1 MCVSFIW
8 RKICVTLYHS
18 GLLFNVNYRNRARSN
33 TTNLRNAYLSY
44 FYKFLASKLSQNL
57 INKWVTGSNDVV
69 LLCST
74 GNCFVK
80 INTSDM
86 PIKPVLSHPDYQNS
100 VH

>member
-1 MCVSFIW
+1 MSTIEIGPG
-8 RKICVTLYHS
+8 RIQQTLEMLICHISTE
-18 GLLFNVNYRNRARSN
+18 
-33 TTNLRNAYLSY
+33 
-44 FYKFLASKLSQNL
+44 FLASKLSQNL

-86 PIKPVLSHPDYQNS
+86 PIKPILSHPDYQNS

>member
-18 GLLFNVNYRNRARSN
+18 GLLFNVNYRNRARRIQQTLEMLICHIS
-33 TTNLRNAYLSY
+33 TE
-44 FYKFLASKLSQNL
+44 FLASKLSQNL